1 MRAKSKKAA
10 SHEPNPTSKIES
22 RFKLPVF
29 DSIAQCSSATGI
41 PLAVLR
47 FAKRNGCPAFDYSRV
62 KLSEFLEWHFKR
74 TDGDQNWDDKFK
86 EFRAK
91 REQQKFS
98 REDGRTISTDD
109 AEAAGSIAIGALNRV
124 LRQALCND
132 LPAATKGL
140 DEIGIRTAN
149 EAALERAFEESRKAF
164 AEEIEKSKRTNEDET
179 VAA

>member
-1 MRAKSKKAA
+1 MKAKPKKAHGRAKEE
-10 SHEPNPTSKIES
+10 EP
-22 RFKLPVF
+22 RGRVY
-29 DSIAQCSSATGI
+29 DSITQCSAAEGI
-41 PLAVLR
+41 PAAVIR
-47 FAKRNGCPAFDYSRV
+47 FAKRRGCDAFDHGRV
-62 KLSEFLEWHFKR
+62 NVLKFNIWYHSQNES
-74 TDGDQNWDDKFK
+74 GQNWDDKFK

-98 REDGRTISTDD
+98 REDGRSISTDD

-164 AEEIEKSKRTNEDET
+164 AEEIEKAKRTNEDET